1 MCIICVQFQQE
12 KLTLTEARRNFNEM
26 RETMDSEHASEVD
39 EMLLAEEQAA
49 IADMM
54 SVDPEPEQ
62 LDFLIYSICSILFTQ
77 MSTMIALFV
86 VIRYYGN
93 KI

>member
-1 MCIICVQFQQE
+1 MCIICVEFQQE

-49 IADMM
+49 NADMM

-62 LDFLIYSICSILFTQ
+62 LDFFNILDLQYPFYADEYDDSIICSD
-77 MSTMIALFV
+77 
-86 VIRYYGN
+86 
-93 KI
+93 